1 MPHSRVVEQQYRLQP
16 SDLHG
21 PALATITNVSLQ
33 GLEEMRPVLHFDKFG
48 KRLVLDDVQS
58 DELARVTRSAVF
70 ADWVG
75 HAVMLEPIGEEGAAR
90 ISLSSPPSQPTPQPT
105 RPRQKQIRRTQSEQ
119 KTMGLDQVRIVL
131 QALLLLLLVVLIAIS
146 LYLLNNTEIIWR
158 WLDSL
163 NASSG

>member
-1 MPHSRVVEQQYRLQP
+1 
-16 SDLHG
+16 
-21 PALATITNVSLQ
+21 
-33 GLEEMRPVLHFDKFG
+33 MRPVLHFDKFG

-75 HAVMLEPIGEEGAAR
+75 HAVMLEAIDEDGAAR
-90 ISLSSPPSQPTPQPT
+90 IALFSPLPSPPPQPT
-105 RPRQKQIRRTQSEQ
+105 RFSFEKNKPTRPHQKQTHRTQSER
-119 KTMGLDQVRIVL
+119 KTSERKSIDHAPVRIFL
-131 QALLLLLLVVLIAIS
+131 QSLLLLLLVVLIAMA

-158 WLDSL
+158 WLDGL